1 LEILC
6 LLNYY
11 LLDKYTQAD
20 MQENK
25 LNCLF
30 SLHLVMKGLDRRQA
44 TVVNKK
50 LKNAVLVLFDRSRNS
65 SNPPDKS

>member
-1 LEILC
+1 MEILC

-25 LNCLF
+25 LNCFF
-30 SLHLVMKGLDRRQA
+30 SLHLVMKGLRRRQA